1 MANARIRQDA
11 PAVGGSDR
19 KLTFVWQF
27 AFWAAMESV
36 NMLTDVV
43 LTAALIS
50 IVGVL
55 SVPLSKKLIL
65 VFAFATRIL

>member
-1 MANARIRQDA
+1 
-11 PAVGGSDR
+11 
-19 KLTFVWQF
+19 
-27 AFWAAMESV
+27 MESV